1 MLSPDPDQPVN
12 LTAAVE
18 LAGLMDGRGIAQ
30 VLAGAHLSFN
40 IHGPDGLEPI
50 PERSDADT
58 LYVIISGYGVLR
70 CADGSWIEFTAG
82 DVMLVPAGAEHRFE
96 EIAPKFRTWRIV
108 VGGPEP
114 KARTGGSAP
123 LQT

>member
-1 MLSPDPDQPVN
+1 MLPPDPDQPVN

-30 VLAGAHLSFN
+30 VLVGAHLTFD
-40 IHGPDGLEPI
+40 IHGPDGLETI
-50 PERSDADT
+50 SQVSDADP

-70 CADGSWIEFTAG
+70 CADGSRIEFTAG
-82 DVMLVPAGAEHRFE
+82 DLMLVPAGAEHRFE
-96 EIAPKFRTWRIV
+96 EIGPKFRTWRIV
-108 VGGPEP
+108 LGGPEP
-114 KARTGGSAP
+114 KVRNGGSAP